1 MSDLMIDQ
9 THYHYSIDI
18 LIPPRIESGSPS
30 RRAEPSLSPS
40 SLYLTLY
47 TTNHR
52 LDLPLLLVPSLT
64 PQLPLVIHHG
74 LTLLSFLWHGN
85 SSLGHLLL
93 LEHVALREWVAGT
106 ESARVGLMGSMSSLG
121 GSGLDRPVE

>member
-1 MSDLMIDQ
+1 MGRSNCW
-9 THYHYSIDI
+9 THYHYAD
-18 LIPPRIESGSPS
+18 PIESSKDQEWEPILAS
-30 RRAEPSLSPS
+30 R
-40 SLYLTLY
+40 
-47 TTNHR
+47 TNLPLFIPYIILHMSR
-52 LDLPLLLVPSLT
+52 VARTGLPLLLVPSLT